1 MRRKHKTSEAGMAGD
16 TGDAGQPTRRVARL
30 RAELAEAH
38 DLHGL
43 ADDPHLNNVQV
54 ERMRASTTRGMWFFL
69 ALGLGFTT
77 TGVHD
82 ALAGQLATTDP
93 MWWGA
98 WLVEPGLAGILVT
111 LMRWEADTIARGVDI
126 TSDAIKRLKRLLLG
140 TTLGLNVWSAFRPS
154 GGHGLDAG
162 LIAVHVVIPLVV
174 YLLAEVMPAIQQHS
188 NHARRAT
195 PPPADPVVPAA
206 PAEAAAP
213 EPAASSVPT
222 LAEAVTRLRLPGH
235 LHHALTAKA
244 AEVTSQ
250 GRALIAQDVQT
261 ALNVS
266 GDYAARIAAQLAGT
280 PTGTPVNNHVNG
292 HAVTA

>member
-1 MRRKHKTSEAGMAGD
+1 MRRKHKTTAPD
-16 TGDAGQPTRRVARL
+16 TTDYTDDAGRPTRRVARL
-30 RAELAEAH
+30 RAELAEAR

-82 ALAGQLATTDP
+82 ALAGHLVTADP

-126 TSDAIKRLKRLLLG
+126 TSGAITRLKRLLLG

-195 PPPADPVVPAA
+195 PAPSDRQPLDVREQRPGAVAVAEDAPAA
-206 PAEAAAP
+206 VA
-213 EPAASSVPT
+213 
-222 LAEAVTRLRLPGH
+222 RLRLPGH
-235 LHHALTAKA
+235 LHHALTLKA

-250 GRALIAQDVQT
+250 GRALTAQDVQA

-266 GDYAARIAAQLAGT
+266 GGYAARIAAQLAGT
-280 PTGTPVNNHVNG
+280 PTNEHVNG